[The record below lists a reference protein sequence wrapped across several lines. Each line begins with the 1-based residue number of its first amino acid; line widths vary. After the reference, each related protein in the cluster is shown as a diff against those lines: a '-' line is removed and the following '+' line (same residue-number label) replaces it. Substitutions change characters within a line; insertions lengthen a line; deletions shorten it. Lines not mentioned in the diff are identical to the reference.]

1 MQFKVASPCKRD
13 WSKMKGDE
21 KVRFCGDC
29 QMNVY
34 NFSAMSQAEVLSL
47 VKEREG
53 KLCARFYTR
62 PDGTVLTR
70 DCSIGV
76 ARKRRTYT
84 FSFAAIAA
92 LFTAP
97 LMISDESCRIANDEV
112 IRTSPS
118 LKRYPEETFGQ
129 AYERGRQRAI
139 DETGMLESAFPY
151 DPPFS
156 VAQALDSRFLPGE
169 PFAPWDVIRD

>member
-1 MQFKVASPCKRD
+1 MNKVSLKSRSTPIESDFAL
-13 WSKMKGDE
+13 WS
-21 KVRFCGDC
+21 
-29 QMNVY
+29 
-34 NFSAMSQAEVLSL
+34 AEQGALL
-47 VKEREG
+47 REG
-53 KLCARFYTR
+53 RFDR
-62 PDGTVLTR
+62 LDRDNLAEEIESLGRSERREIGSRLELLVLHLLKWQYQPGR
-70 DCSIGV
+70 RSESWRISI
-76 ARKRRTYT
+76 
-84 FSFAAIAA
+84 S
-92 LFTAP
+92 
-97 LMISDESCRIANDEV
+97 EQRIAIDEV